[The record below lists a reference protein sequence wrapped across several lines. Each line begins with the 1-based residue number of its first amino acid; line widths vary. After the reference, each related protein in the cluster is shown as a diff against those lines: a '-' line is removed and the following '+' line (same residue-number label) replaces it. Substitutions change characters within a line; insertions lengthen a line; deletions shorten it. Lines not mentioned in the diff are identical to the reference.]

1 MQTTSNGNSTMNNVL
16 AGRRAVVTG
25 ASRGIGRAI
34 AEGFAAAGAAVGC
47 LARNEAHLAEVED
60 AIRAG
65 GGTACRQVCDVS
77 AVTQVDN
84 AMASLAERLG
94 GLDILV
100 VNAGIELEKATVA
113 DSDPAKWA
121 AVLNT
126 NLIGAYH
133 CLRAATPFLR
143 ASGDGRVIVVGSG
156 MGHKG
161 AAGSAAY
168 CVSKAGLWMLTRV
181 FAQEVVDQGIAV
193 NELIPGPVDTDMTRW
208 SATQGARPANWAT
221 EWFKQPEEVVP
232 LALFMAGQPPGGPTA
247 QSYSLMRRDN

>member
-1 MQTTSNGNSTMNNVL
+1 MQTTSNGNSTMNRIL

-47 LARNEAHLAEVED
+47 LARNEARLAEVEA
-60 AIRAG
+60 AIRTG

-77 AVTQVDN
+77 AVQQVN
-84 AMASLAERLG
+84 AAMESLAKQLG

-100 VNAGIELEKATVA
+100 VNAGIELEKAAVA

-133 CLRAATPFLR
+133 CLRAATPFLQ
-143 ASGDGRVIVVGSG
+143 ASGDGRVIMVGSG

-161 AAGSAAY
+161 AADSSAY

-181 FAQEVVDQGIAV
+181 FAQEVVDLGIIV

-208 SATQGARPANWAT
+208 SATQGERPANWAT
-221 EWFKQPEEVVP
+221 EWFKQPEDVVP
-232 LALFMAGQPPGGPTA
+232 LALFMAGQPAGGPTA

>member
-1 MQTTSNGNSTMNNVL
+1 MQTMSNGNSTMNGIL
-16 AGRRAVVTG
+16 ANRRAIVTG

-34 AEGFAAAGAAVGC
+34 AEGFAGADAAVGC
-47 LARNEAHLAEVED
+47 LARDETRLAEVD
-60 AIRAG
+60 ASIRTA
-65 GGTACRQVCDVS
+65 GGTAYWATCDV
-77 AVTQVDN
+77 ALTEQVDA
-84 AMASLAERLG
+84 AMRSLTDRLG

-100 VNAGIELEKATVA
+100 VNAGIELEKAAVV
-113 DSDPAKWA
+113 DSDPTKWA

-161 AAGSAAY
+161 AAGSSAY

-208 SATQGARPANWAT
+208 SATQGERPATWAT

-232 LALFMAGQPPGGPTA
+232 LALFMAGQPAGGPTA

>member
-1 MQTTSNGNSTMNNVL
+1 MDKVL
-16 AGRRAVVTG
+16 AGRRAIVTG

-47 LARNEAHLAEVED
+47 LARNEEHLAEVEAAIRTD
-60 AIRAG
+60 GGTAHWQPCDVSEVEQVDAAIRA
-65 GGTACRQVCDVS
+65 
-77 AVTQVDN
+77 
-84 AMASLAERLG
+84 LAERLG

-126 NLIGAYH
+126 NLTGAYH
-133 CLRAATPFLR
+133 CLRAAAPLLR
-143 ASGDGRVIVVGSG
+143 AAGDGRVIVVGSG

-181 FAQEVVDQGIAV
+181 FAQEVADQGISV
-193 NELIPGPVDTDMTRW
+193 NELIPGPVETDMASW
-208 SATQGARPANWAT
+208 IVAQGERPAAWAT

-232 LALFMAGQPPGGPTA
+232 LALFMAGQPAGGPTA

>member
-1 MQTTSNGNSTMNNVL
+1 MQTTSNGNSTMNQVL

-47 LARNEAHLAEVED
+47 LARNEVHLAEVEA

-77 AVTQVDN
+77 AVKQVDD

-143 ASGDGRVIVVGSG
+143 VSGDGRVIVVGSG

-208 SATQGARPANWAT
+208 SATQGERPANWAT

-232 LALFMAGQPPGGPTA
+232 LALFMAGQPTGGPTA